1 MSRTVFLLFLIVFF
15 NCCNSGLTQDSL
27 CGTWYNEEEKAKIIL
42 RCDGTFTAT
51 DIPTDIDNC
60 FFNHYEKTIQGL
72 WNKFDADQIK
82 LVFGRS
88 SYCFLEIV
96 NKKGVNLRIRTK
108 SDSNLVIDLSRE
120 E

>member
-1 MSRTVFLLFLIVFF
+1 MIRTVFFFFLIVFF
-15 NCCNSGLTQDSL
+15 NCCNSELTKDSL
-27 CGTWYNEEEKAKIIL
+27 CGTWYNEEEKTKIIL

-60 FFNHYEKTIQGL
+60 FFNYDEKTIQGT
-72 WNKFDADQIK
+72 WNKFGSDQIK

-96 NKKGVNLRIRTK
+96 SKESVKLRMRTK